1 MPYYLFTD
9 GRYYAPFE
17 YKIEIS
23 NFKEWGDYLK
33 GMTTDRV
40 QILAYPSIV
49 FGFFTL
55 SNDDPVKVFQ
65 NARYLRMDDIQGERV
80 TVYDFNTGTV
90 QNFGNYTSDVDD
102 YSTKPV
108 DNFFTYVSYA
118 IYLTSKTEMR
128 LTTFGSFRDFIC
140 NIASLYNLLLQV
152 GLRHVDLRNFLTLIP
167 IQMAF
172 MYNES
177 RQNPPEMVFNYLS
190 LLKYMPNTDNP
201 HYYYI
206 NFTTFEGGGEKFR
219 YKNVS
224 RISYN
229 YGCGIIQGE
238 PGLVV

>member
-9 GRYYAPFE
+9 GKLYAPFE
-17 YKIEIS
+17 YKTEIS

-33 GMTTDRV
+33 GMTTDRA
-40 QILAYPSIV
+40 QILAYPSII

-55 SNDDPVKVFQ
+55 SEGDPVKVFR

-90 QNFGNYTSDVDD
+90 QNFSNYTSDVDD

-108 DNFFTYVSYA
+108 DKFFTYISYA
-118 IYLTSKTEMR
+118 IYLTSNTEIR

-140 NIASLYNLLLQV
+140 RISSLYNLLLQV
-152 GLRHVDLRNFLTLIP
+152 GLSNVDLRNFLTLIP
-167 IQMAF
+167 IQEAF

-177 RQNPPEMVFNYLS
+177 GQNPPEMVFSYLS
-190 LLKYMPNTDNP
+190 LLKYMPTTNNP
-201 HYYYI
+201 KYYY
-206 NFTTFEGGGEKFR
+206 FDFSTFEAGGEKFR
-219 YKNVS
+219 YKNVTK
-224 RISYN
+224 ISYN
-229 YGCGIIQGE
+229 YGCGIQGE